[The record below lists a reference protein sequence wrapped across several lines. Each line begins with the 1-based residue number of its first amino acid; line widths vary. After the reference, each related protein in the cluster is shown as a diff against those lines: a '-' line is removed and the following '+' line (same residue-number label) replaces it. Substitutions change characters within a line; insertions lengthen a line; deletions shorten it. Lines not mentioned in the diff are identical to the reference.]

1 MSQKTPESYL
11 GNPNLKKAHV
21 PVGFSEHE
29 VNEYMKCSE
38 DPAYFI
44 EQYVKI
50 VHVDK
55 GLIPFAM
62 WEFQRKMVET
72 FMKDRFVICKMP
84 RQSGKSTTIIAYLL
98 HYVLFNQDV
107 NVAILANKGQT
118 ARELLGRL
126 QLAYEHLPK
135 WLQQGITEWNKGNI
149 QLENGSKILACA
161 TSSSAIRGGTFNI
174 IFLDEFAFVPNT
186 LAEQF
191 FSSVYPT
198 ISSGQET
205 KVLIVS
211 TPKGMNM
218 FYKMWV
224 DAEEKRS
231 HYTPIEVHWNDVP
244 GRDDVW
250 RKQTIANTSE
260 EQFRTEFEC
269 EFIGSTQT
277 LVLPSK
283 LRTIP
288 WKTPKYEKDGL
299 RIYEDPIPKHFYVM
313 VVDTARGQGND
324 NSAFSV
330 LDVTASPYT
339 QVAAFT
345 DPNISPLLFPNVIHR
360 IGNEYNTAHVLV
372 EINDIGQQ
380 VADILHY
387 DLEYDEVM
395 KLTSKGRNGQIIGG
409 GFTKRVQLGI
419 RTTKSVKMQGC
430 SNLKSMLEND
440 TLIVNDFETVKELT
454 SFVTSGPSYKAE
466 DGAHDDLTMT
476 LVLFGWLAVQK
487 YFKELTDQDLRLKI
501 YQERIKSMDAEVI
514 PFGFLGEE
522 DESSFVDADG
532 QRWETVDESSD
543 YELENSYL

>member
-1 MSQKTPESYL
+1 MSEKTPTTYL
-11 GNPNLKKAHV
+11 GNPNLKRAHV

-29 VNEYMKCSE
+29 VQEFIKCSE

-55 GLIPFAM
+55 GLIPFKM
-62 WEFQRKMVET
+62 WDFQRKMIET
-72 FMKDRFVICKMP
+72 FVKDRFVICKMP
-84 RQSGKSTTIIAYLL
+84 RQSGKSTTIISYLL
-98 HYVLFNQDV
+98 HYVLFHE
-107 NVAILANKGQT
+107 NVSVGVLANKGQT

-135 WLQQGITEWNKGNI
+135 WLQQGIVEWNKGNI
-149 QLENGSKILACA
+149 NLENGSKILACA

-231 HYTPIEVHWNDVP
+231 HYTPIEVHWNNVP
-244 GRDDVW
+244 GRDDAW

-260 EQFRTEFEC
+260 DQFRTEFEC

-288 WKTPKYEKDGL
+288 WKTPKYEKDNL
-299 RIYEDPIPKHFYVM
+299 RVFEEPKPKHIYALT
-313 VVDTARGQGND
+313 VDTARGQGND

-330 LDVTASPYT
+330 IDITESPYK
-339 QVAAFT
+339 QVVAYS
-345 DPNISPLLFPNVIHR
+345 DPNISPLLFPNLINK
-360 IGNEYNTAHVLV
+360 IGNEYNTAYVLV

-380 VADILHY
+380 VADILHH
-387 DLEYDEVM
+387 DLEYEEVL
-395 KLTSKGRNGQIIGG
+395 KLMMKGRSGQMIGG
-409 GFTKRVQLGI
+409 GFTKRVQYGI
-419 RTTKSVKMQGC
+419 RTTKSVKAIGC
-430 SNLKSMLEND
+430 ANLKSLIEND
-440 TLIVNDFETVKELT
+440 ILLINDFDTV
-454 SFVTSGPSYKAE
+454 
-466 DGAHDDLTMT
+466 
-476 LVLFGWLAVQK
+476 
-487 YFKELTDQDLRLKI
+487 
-501 YQERIKSMDAEVI
+501 
-514 PFGFLGEE
+514 
-522 DESSFVDADG
+522 
-532 QRWETVDESSD
+532 
-543 YELENSYL
+543 

>member
-1 MSQKTPESYL
+1 
-11 GNPNLKKAHV
+11 
-21 PVGFSEHE
+21 
-29 VNEYMKCSE
+29 
-38 DPAYFI
+38 
-44 EQYVKI
+44 VKI

-55 GLIPFAM
+55 GLIPFTM
-62 WEFQRKMVET
+62 WEFQRKMIET
-72 FMKDRFVICKMP
+72 FVKDRFVICKMP
-84 RQSGKSTTIIAYLL
+84 RQSGKSTTIISYLL
-98 HYVLFNQDV
+98 HYVLFHE
-107 NVAILANKGQT
+107 NVSVGVLANKGQT

-135 WLQQGITEWNKGNI
+135 WLQQGIVEWNKGNI
-149 QLENGSKILACA
+149 NLENGSKILACA

-231 HYTPIEVHWNDVP
+231 HYTPIEVHWNNVP
-244 GRDDVW
+244 GRDDAW

-260 EQFRTEFEC
+260 DQFRTEFEC

-288 WKTPKYEKDGL
+288 WKTPKYEKDNL
-299 RIYEDPIPKHFYVM
+299 RVFEEPKPKHIYALT
-313 VVDTARGQGND
+313 VDTARGQGND

-330 LDVTASPYT
+330 IDITESPYK
-339 QVAAFT
+339 QVVAYS
-345 DPNISPLLFPNVIHR
+345 DPNISPLLFPNLINK
-360 IGNEYNTAHVLV
+360 IGNEYNTAYVLV

-380 VADILHY
+380 VADILH
-387 DLEYDEVM
+387 
-395 KLTSKGRNGQIIGG
+395 
-409 GFTKRVQLGI
+409 
-419 RTTKSVKMQGC
+419 
-430 SNLKSMLEND
+430 
-440 TLIVNDFETVKELT
+440 
-454 SFVTSGPSYKAE
+454 
-466 DGAHDDLTMT
+466 HD
-476 LVLFGWLAVQK
+476 
-487 YFKELTDQDLRLKI
+487 
-501 YQERIKSMDAEVI
+501 
-514 PFGFLGEE
+514 
-522 DESSFVDADG
+522 
-532 QRWETVDESSD
+532 
-543 YELENSYL
+543 

>member
-1 MSQKTPESYL
+1 MSEKTPTTYL
-11 GNPNLKKAHV
+11 GNPNLKRAHV

-29 VNEYMKCSE
+29 VKEYMKCLE
-38 DPAYFI
+38 DPIYFI

-55 GLIPFAM
+55 GLIPFKM
-62 WEFQRKMVET
+62 WDFQRNMVET
-72 FMKDRFVICKMP
+72 FVKDRFVICKMP
-84 RQSGKSTTIIAYLL
+84 RQSGKSTTIISYLL
-98 HYVLFNQDV
+98 HYVLFHE
-107 NVAILANKGQT
+107 NVSVGVLANKGQT

-135 WLQQGITEWNKGNI
+135 WLQQGIVEWNKGNI
-149 QLENGSKILACA
+149 NLENGSKILACA

-231 HYTPIEVHWNDVP
+231 HYTPIEVHWNNVP
-244 GRDDVW
+244 GRDDAW

-260 EQFRTEFEC
+260 DQFRTEFEC

-288 WKTPKYEKDGL
+288 WKTPKYEKDNL
-299 RIYEDPIPKHFYVM
+299 RVFEEPKPKHIYALT
-313 VVDTARGQGND
+313 VDTARGQGND

-330 LDVTASPYT
+330 IDITESPYK
-339 QVAAFT
+339 QVVAYS
-345 DPNISPLLFPNVIHR
+345 DPNISPLLFPNLINK
-360 IGNEYNTAHVLV
+360 IGNEYNTAYVLV

-380 VADILHY
+380 VADILHH
-387 DLEYDEVM
+387 DLEYEEVL
-395 KLTSKGRNGQIIGG
+395 KLMMKGRSGQMIGG
-409 GFTKRVQLGI
+409 GFTKRVQYGI
-419 RTTKSVKMQGC
+419 RTTKSVKAIGC
-430 SNLKSMLEND
+430 ANLKSLIEND
-440 TLIVNDFETVKELT
+440 ILLINDFDTVKELT
-454 SFVTSGPSYKAE
+454 SFVTSGPSFKAE

-476 LVLFGWLAVQK
+476 LVLFGWLAAQK

-501 YQERIKSMDAEVI
+501 YQERIRSMEAEVI
-514 PFGFLGEE
+514 PFGFIG
-522 DESSFVDADG
+522 DENQSSFVDADG
-532 QRWETVDESSD
+532 QRWETVDEDVVSRV
-543 YELENSYL
+543 

>member
-1 MSQKTPESYL
+1 MSEKTPTTYL
-11 GNPNLKKAHV
+11 GNPNLKRAHV

-29 VNEYMKCSE
+29 VKEYMKCLE
-38 DPAYFI
+38 DPIYFI

-55 GLIPFAM
+55 GLIPFTM
-62 WEFQRKMVET
+62 WDFQRNMVET
-72 FMKDRFVICKMP
+72 FVKDRFVICKMP
-84 RQSGKSTTIIAYLL
+84 RQSGKSTTIISYLL
-98 HYVLFNQDV
+98 HYVLFHE
-107 NVAILANKGQT
+107 NVSVGILANKGQT

-135 WLQQGITEWNKGNI
+135 WLQQGIVEWNKGNI
-149 QLENGSKILACA
+149 NLENGSKILACA

-231 HYTPIEVHWNDVP
+231 HYTPIEVHWNNVP
-244 GRDDVW
+244 GRDDAW

-260 EQFRTEFEC
+260 DQFRTEFEC

-288 WKTPKYEKDGL
+288 WKTPKYEKDNL
-299 RIYEDPIPKHFYVM
+299 RVFEEPKPKHIYALT
-313 VVDTARGQGND
+313 VDTARGQGND

-330 LDVTASPYT
+330 IDITESPYK
-339 QVAAFT
+339 QVVAYS
-345 DPNISPLLFPNVIHR
+345 DPNISPLLFPNLINK
-360 IGNEYNTAHVLV
+360 IGNEYNTAYVLV

-380 VADILHY
+380 VADILHH
-387 DLEYDEVM
+387 DLEYEEVL
-395 KLTSKGRNGQIIGG
+395 KLMMKGRSGQMIGG
-409 GFTKRVQLGI
+409 GFTKRVQYGI
-419 RTTKSVKMQGC
+419 RTTKSVKAIGC
-430 SNLKSMLEND
+430 ANLKSLIEND
-440 TLIVNDFETVKELT
+440 ILLINDFDTVKELT
-454 SFVTSGPSYKAE
+454 SFVTSGPSFKAE

-476 LVLFGWLAVQK
+476 LVLFGWLAAQK

-501 YQERIKSMDAEVI
+501 YQERIRSMEAEVI
-514 PFGFLGEE
+514 PFGFIG
-522 DESSFVDADG
+522 DENQSSFVDADG
-532 QRWETVDESSD
+532 QRWETVDEDVVSRV
-543 YELENSYL
+543 